1 MDIRKLEVFC
11 KVVEYK
17 SFTKA
22 AQWAMISQPTVSE
35 HIRSLEQQVDQRL
48 IDRLGRKVEAT
59 PVGQLLYNY
68 ALKIIRL
75 QEESMQ
81 AIEVFSGNLIG
92 RILIGSSTIPGTYI
106 LPHLLGRFI
115 ESHPEIKA
123 NINIDNSRTI
133 AQKVIAGEYDLGIIG
148 ATWNERS
155 LAWTEVFAD
164 ELTVVMRPD
173 HPLAKKEELTIDDL
187 LQEPF
192 IFREHGS
199 GTRKVIAGILEQQGY
214 RENSLQ
220 EVAVIGTTAA
230 VKQAIK
236 AGIGISILSLRAILE
251 DIRHNSLVGRPLKG
265 MQMQRPFYLIQRRN
279 RELSPVAAVFVEYIL
294 QQADDRTDFHRE

>member
-35 HIRSLEQQVDQRL
+35 HIRSLEEQVGQRL

-106 LPHLLGRFI
+106 LPHMLGRFI
-115 ESHPEIKA
+115 ESNQDIKA
-123 NINIDNSRTI
+123 NIEISNSRAI

-155 LAWTEVFAD
+155 LEWTQVLTD
-164 ELTVVMRPD
+164 ELSVVMRPD
-173 HPLAKKEELTIDDL
+173 HPLAKQKEIEVEGILK
-187 LQEPF
+187 EPF

-199 GTRKVIAGILEQQGY
+199 GTRKVIAGLLEQQGY
-214 RENSLQ
+214 RESSLR
-220 EVAVIGTTAA
+220 EAAVIGTTAA
-230 VKQAIK
+230 VKEAIK
-236 AGIGISILSLRAILE
+236 AGIGISIISLRAIEE
-251 DIRHNSLVGRPLKG
+251 DICHGSLVGRPLKDIR
-265 MQMQRPFYLIQRRN
+265 MERPFYLIQRRN
-279 RELSPVAAVFVEYIL
+279 RELTPVAAVFVEFLL
-294 QQADDRTDFHRE
+294 QQGTAEKR